1 MTYATVLAAV
11 VSAVS
16 AEAIGAYGGGGFE
29 PRVQCDP
36 LKGAIT
42 GKQSKQL
49 DTCWVFGRLHKHL
62 PAHHWRALL
71 AKYSTDVDR
80 KHAAIAE
87 LAKAIQSPAPERF
100 RHAAV
105 VTWAMPKLQG
115 VEGKRSTSTLPAGWY
130 EMDNWSDDPVPI
142 KTQERWRR
150 DIRRLLE
157 YQVDE
162 ALSVAQELLDAEG
175 LIRVEAA

>member
-29 PRVQCDP
+29 PRGQCDP

-130 EMDNWSDDPVPI
+130 LMDNWSDDPVPQR
-142 KTQERWRR
+142 TQHRWKSAICKSL
-150 DIRRLLE
+150 DG
-157 YQVDE
+157 QVND
-162 ALSVAQELLDAEG
+162 ALQMAQELLDAEG
-175 LIRVEAA
+175 LIESRVA

>member
-1 MTYATVLAAV
+1 MTYSTALAAV
-11 VSAVS
+11 VSALSAETVS
-16 AEAIGAYGGGGFE
+16 AYGSGGFE

-42 GKQSKQL
+42 DKQSKL
-49 DTCWVFGRLHKHL
+49 IDSCWVFSRLHEHL
-62 PAHHWRALL
+62 APHHWRALL
-71 AKYSTDVDR
+71 AKYSTHVDR

-115 VEGKRSTSTLPAGWY
+115 AEGKRSTHTLPASWY
-130 EMDNWSDDPVPI
+130 NVDNWSDEPTPAR
-142 KTQERWRR
+142 TQTRWKSS
-150 DIRRLLE
+150 ICKSLE
-157 YQVDE
+157 AQVTD
-162 ALSVAQELLDAEG
+162 ALQMAQELLDAEG
-175 LIRVEAA
+175 LIESRAA